1 MKNRAE
7 DFDRLSI
14 KYDPT
19 GEYKKS
25 LEKLEK
31 QTKPA
36 PIKAKL

>member
-7 DFDRLSI
+7 DFDRLSA

-25 LEKLEK
+25 LEKLDK
-31 QTKPA
+31 QQKAAAPA
-36 PIKAKL
+36 KN